1 MRNSR
6 DTTCGPVRFIGSLP
20 RGIGAVILTFLAALQ
35 GTAQPALTTPVLAQN
50 APSVNPNSDP
60 EELVR
65 AGDFVYFVADDGIHG
80 REVWRTDGTPE
91 GTVLARDIWEGPESS
106 NPAYLRA
113 VGDAI
118 FFLADSPGPQQHAT
132 LWISNGTPD
141 TTAPVESEN
150 SPLRIDRYFSH
161 NGTLGPDG
169 RVYFTGPTVALH
181 ALWVWTC
188 APDGADAYA
197 FPLPPDPMGPIRL
210 SDILRTQDQVFV
222 WGCYNAGQETTLPH
236 EMIWVWRS
244 ENDTLQPI
252 DLGHT
257 IINAFLGSVNDH
269 ALFRAREVVSTHG
282 FEIWISDG
290 SQEGTHLLK
299 DIFPGAEHGLPEPL
313 DRVVFRDNLFFRGN
327 DGQSGTELWVSDG
340 TESGTRM
347 VKDINP
353 GTDSSEPGIFAA
365 TDSHVFFQALS
376 GLTGEELW
384 VSDGSNEGTHIVL
397 DIEPGSGGSKPYA
410 IQAAGDR
417 VYFTAEDTQH
427 GGELWVSDGTA
438 AGTTLVRDIVRG
450 REGSWPRHKA
460 AIGGKLVF
468 TANDG
473 IHGTELWITDG
484 TSEGTMLLKDIHPE
498 RGPNP
503 SSDPQGLTAVGD
515 LLFFVVNDAK
525 HGAELWKSDG
535 SSSGTALVKDIFP
548 GPASSRPNGLTSFGN
563 RLFFQAE
570 DGTHG
575 LELWVSDG
583 TVDGTYL
590 FADLNPGEASSS
602 PHEFVPLNDD
612 RLFFVA
618 THPTFGNVL
627 HSTGPD
633 VPAPEVYA
641 NVWEPAQ
648 LTRASIAGI
657 GPCIYFVGDDGMRGR
672 ELWYVDAIHQPA
684 LVKDILSNHAAG
696 SEPGDL
702 TAVGSRLFF
711 DADDGTHG
719 RELFKTDGSSASTS
733 LVQDLQVP
741 ANREKR

>member
-6 DTTCGPVRFIGSLP
+6 DTTCGPVSFIGSLP
-20 RGIGAVILTFLAALQ
+20 RATGAVVLALLATLH
-35 GTAQPALTTPVLAQN
+35 GMAQPALTTSDI
-50 APSVNPNSDP
+50 APDTNPNSDP
-60 EELVR
+60 DELVP
-65 AGDFVYFVADDGIHG
+65 AGDFVYFVANDGIHG
-80 REVWRTDGTPE
+80 RELWRTDGTPD
-91 GTVLARDIWEGPESS
+91 GTILASDIWEGPESS
-106 NPAYLRA
+106 NPADLCA
-113 VGDAI
+113 VGDAV
-118 FFLADSPGPQQHAT
+118 FFLADSPGPSKLAA
-132 LWISNGTPD
+132 LWVSHGTPD
-141 TTAPVESEN
+141 TTVPVESDD
-150 SPLRIDRYFSH
+150 SAVSIDRYFSH
-161 NGTLGPDG
+161 HGTLGPNA
-169 RVYFTGPTVALH
+169 RFYFAGPAVTPH

-188 APDGADAYA
+188 SAAGDNAYS
-197 FPLPPDPMGPIRL
+197 FPLPPEPSGPIRL
-210 SDILRTQDQVFV
+210 SDILQTEDRVFV
-222 WGCYNAGQETTLPH
+222 WGCYYAWQENTFPR
-236 EMIWVWRS
+236 EMFWVWRS
-244 ENDTLQPI
+244 ENEPPRSI

-257 IINAFLGSVNDH
+257 IINTFLGSINGH
-269 ALFRAREVVSTHG
+269 ALFRARDIKGAQG
-282 FEIWISDG
+282 FELWISDG
-290 SQEGTHLLK
+290 TEEGTHLLK
-299 DIFPGAEHGLPEPL
+299 DIFPGVEHGMPEP
-313 DRVVFRDNLFFRGN
+313 VEHAVFHDTLFFRGN
-327 DGQSGTELWVSDG
+327 DGQSGAELWISDG
-340 TESGTRM
+340 TETGTRL

-353 GTDSSEPGIFAA
+353 GTESSEPGIFAA
-365 TDSHVFFQALS
+365 TDSHVYFQAS
-376 GLTGEELW
+376 NGVTGEELW
-384 VSDGSNEGTHIVL
+384 VSDGSNEGTQIVL

-438 AGTTLVRDIVRG
+438 TGTKLVRDIVRG
-450 REGSWPRHKA
+450 RDGSWPRHKA

-468 TANDG
+468 SANDG
-473 IHGTELWITDG
+473 VHGTELWITDG
-484 TSEGTMLLKDIHPE
+484 TAEGTMLLKDIHPE

-548 GPASSRPNGLTSFGN
+548 GPASSRPNGLTAFGN

-590 FADLNPGEASSS
+590 FADLNPGAASSS
-602 PHEFVPLNDD
+602 PHEFVSLNED

-618 THPTFGNVL
+618 THPTFGKVL
-627 HSTGPD
+627 HSTR
-633 VPAPEVYA
+633 PADTTPQVYA
-641 NVWEPAQ
+641 NVQGPSQ
-648 LTRASIAGI
+648 LTRATIAEI

-672 ELWYVDAIHQPA
+672 ELWYVDAVRQPA

-702 TAVGSRLFF
+702 TAVGDRLFF